1 MIEIHAY
8 HGWGFN
14 GKFWDRLKAEF
25 PASILFKAA
34 NRGYFE
40 KPYEPIFSS
49 ESSNKI
55 IFTHSYGLH
64 WCPKEKIGS
73 CDYLVI
79 FNGFNEFLSEDRFER
94 KKELKVFNKMH
105 VQFQTNPYA
114 VLNAFYNNCF
124 YPYSPT
130 TFSPKII
137 DKSLLENDL
146 LDLNKTNFTYSEAFN
161 IQKIVVSG
169 LEDQIIAKQKT
180 NELIEHL
187 KVTESMEYQGY
198 GHALP
203 ITNSS
208 NCWSYLSKVLPILR

>member
-14 GKFWDRLKAEF
+14 GKFWDSLKAEF
-25 PASILFKAA
+25 PTSILFKAA

-40 KPYEPIFSS
+40 EPYEPVFSS
-49 ESSNKI
+49 ESSIKII

-79 FNGFNEFLSEDRFER
+79 FNGFNEFLSKIVFER
-94 KKELKVFNKMH
+94 KRIESTQQMH

-130 TFSPKII
+130 TSSPKII
-137 DKSLLENDL
+137 DKSLLESDL
-146 LDLNKTNFTYSEAFN
+146 IDLSKQILH
-161 IQKIVVSG
+161 IQKR
-169 LEDQIIAKQKT
+169 
-180 NELIEHL
+180 LI
-187 KVTESMEYQGY
+187 
-198 GHALP
+198 
-203 ITNSS
+203 
-208 NCWSYLSKVLPILR
+208 SKK